1 MVHRMSLT
9 PVKIGVVGL
18 GNFGLLHA
26 STLAGLAEANL
37 VALVTPKKECLEA
50 AAQQFPETASWTNL
64 DQAIEESDAE
74 AWVVASP
81 TSSHVQITKK
91 LLSAGKTVL
100 LEKPIADSLSEAESL
115 APLVQAD
122 SRNLM
127 LGHILLFNSEF
138 RQLMNEVA
146 LREAIHF
153 IDCVRHRPAT
163 TIEAYP
169 GESPL
174 HLTMV
179 HDLYLVLVLV
189 NRAQPSC
196 FSVQTHR
203 THEGICN
210 LALAQL
216 QWPDGRLASF
226 TASFLTPTG
235 KPRDGYDRMEVFG
248 KDWMARIQ
256 SNPRPLEVWDEK
268 ASWPM
273 GLEIHIDQESS
284 SGMLAEQLRCFCRV
298 VREKQAVP
306 IGATYHDAIQVQ
318 GWLDQLEN
326 QVAPKPGF

>member
-1 MVHRMSLT
+1 MVHRTALA

-37 VALVTPKKECLEA
+37 VALVTQKKECLEA
-50 AAQQFPETASWTNL
+50 AAQQFPETPGWTDL
-64 DQAIEESDAE
+64 DQAIEESEAE
-74 AWVVASP
+74 AWVVASS
-81 TSSHVQITKK
+81 TASHVPITKK
-91 LLSAGKTVL
+91 LLSAGKAVL

-146 LREAIHF
+146 QREAIYF
-153 IDCVRHRPAT
+153 FDCVRHRPIT
-163 TIEAYP
+163 MMDVYP
-169 GESPL
+169 GESPM

-189 NRAQPSC
+189 NRAEPSC
-196 FSVQTHR
+196 FSAQMHR
-203 THEGICN
+203 THNGRCN

-226 TASFLTPTG
+226 TASFLTPAG
-235 KPRDGYDRMEVFG
+235 MPSDGFDRMEVFG
-248 KDWMARIQ
+248 KDWMARTL
-256 SNPRPLEVWDEK
+256 SNPRPLEVWDKK
-268 ASWPM
+268 ARWPM
-273 GLEIHIDQESS
+273 GLEICTDQEDS

-298 VREKQAVP
+298 VRNEQAVP

-318 GWLDQLEN
+318 GWLDRLEN
-326 QVAPKPGF
+326 CVGNF